1 MSEARSVPMAA
12 RTEDVAVVMDL
23 GGTRMRVAVADR
35 AGAILWREAE
45 PTRAQESQAEVI
57 AQMEAIL
64 DRGIAQVGDRTLAGI
79 GIGLAGPVDPVTG
92 IMYDPPNIRCLDG
105 VSVKDLWEKRFNRPI
120 LVCNDATVAALGE
133 YRYGV
138 GVGART
144 LVYMTVSTGI
154 GGGIVVEGQ
163 PLMGA
168 YGMAGE
174 LGHMCVDLNGPTC
187 QCGNSGCLERIASG
201 TAIAETARRRLEGA
215 ASSVMGG
222 LVSGELGRITAQTVF
237 QAASQGDPLA
247 RDILDHVARALG
259 CGLVNVLHIFNPDV
273 IVLGGGVSRDW
284 EQLRPG
290 VEAYIEAKAMSHIR
304 KRGFKIA
311 VSSLGDDI
319 GLLGAA
325 ALVWQ
330 SS

>member
-1 MSEARSVPMAA
+1 MSEERSAPM
-12 RTEDVAVVMDL
+12 TDGNEDVAVVMDL
-23 GGTRMRVAVADR
+23 GGTQMRVAVADR
-35 AGAILWREAE
+35 EGAILWREAV

-57 AQMEAIL
+57 ARMEAIL
-64 DRGIAQVGDRTLAGI
+64 DRGISQVGDRTLAGI
-79 GIGLAGPVDPVTG
+79 GIGLAGPVDPATG
-92 IMYDPPNIRCLDG
+92 LMYDPPNIRCLDG
-105 VSVKDLWEKRFNRPI
+105 VSFKTLWAERFNRPI
-120 LVCNDATVAALGE
+120 LIGNDATVAALGE
-133 YRYGV
+133 YRYGA
-138 GVGART
+138 GAGAHT

-154 GGGIVVEGQ
+154 GGGIVVEGR

-174 LGHMCVDLNGPTC
+174 LGHMCVDLNGPSC
-187 QCGNSGCLERIASG
+187 QCGGSGCLERIASG
-201 TAIAETARRRLEGA
+201 TAIAETARRRVEGL
-215 ASSVMGG
+215 ASSVMGD
-222 LVSGELGRITAQTVF
+222 LVSGELSQITAQTVF
-237 QAASQGDPLA
+237 QAASEGDRVALE
-247 RDILDHVARALG
+247 ILDHVARALG

-290 VEAYIEAKAMSHIR
+290 VEAYIEANAMSHVR
-304 KRGFKIA
+304 KLGFKIA

>member
-1 MSEARSVPMAA
+1 MSEKRSAPMTDG
-12 RTEDVAVVMDL
+12 RDDLAVVMDL
-23 GGTRMRVAVADR
+23 GGTQMRVAVVDR
-35 AGAILWREAE
+35 QGSILWREAE
-45 PTRAQESQAEVI
+45 LTRAQESQAELI
-57 AQMEAIL
+57 SRMEAIL
-64 DRGIAQVGDRTLAGI
+64 DRAIFQVGDKTLAGL
-79 GIGLAGPVDPVTG
+79 GIGLAGPVDPATG

-105 VSVKDLWEKRFNRPI
+105 VSFKDLWAERFSRPI
-120 LVCNDATVAALGE
+120 LIGNDATVAALGE
-133 YRYGV
+133 YRYGA
-138 GVGART
+138 GAGSHT

-154 GGGIVVEGQ
+154 GGGIVVDGR

-174 LGHMCVDLNGPTC
+174 LGHMCVDLNGPPC
-187 QCGNSGCLERIASG
+187 QCGGSGCLERVASG
-201 TAIAETARRRLEGA
+201 TAIAEIARRRVEGMD
-215 ASSVMGG
+215 SSVMGD
-222 LVSGELGRITAQTVF
+222 LVSGELSQITAETVF
-237 QAASQGDPLA
+237 QAASKGDRAALE
-247 RDILDHVARALG
+247 ILDQVVRALG

-290 VEAYIEAKAMSHIR
+290 VEAYIEANAMSHVR
-304 KRGFKIA
+304 KLGFKLV

-330 SS
+330 NS

>member
-1 MSEARSVPMAA
+1 M
-12 RTEDVAVVMDL
+12 AVVMDL
-23 GGTRMRVAVADR
+23 GGTQMRVAVVDR
-35 AGAILWREAE
+35 QGSILWREAE
-45 PTRAQESQAEVI
+45 LTRAQESQAELI
-57 AQMEAIL
+57 SRMEAIL
-64 DRGIAQVGDRTLAGI
+64 DRAIFQVGDKTLAGL
-79 GIGLAGPVDPVTG
+79 GIGLAGPVDPATG

-105 VSVKDLWEKRFNRPI
+105 VSFKDLWAERFSRPI
-120 LVCNDATVAALGE
+120 LIGNDATVAALGE
-133 YRYGV
+133 YRYGA
-138 GVGART
+138 GAGSHT

-154 GGGIVVEGQ
+154 GGGIVVDGR

-174 LGHMCVDLNGPTC
+174 LGHMCVDLNGPPC
-187 QCGNSGCLERIASG
+187 QCGGSGCLERVASG
-201 TAIAETARRRLEGA
+201 TAIAEIARRRVEGMD
-215 ASSVMGG
+215 SSVMGD
-222 LVSGELGRITAQTVF
+222 LVSGELSQITAETVF
-237 QAASQGDPLA
+237 QAASKGDRAALE
-247 RDILDHVARALG
+247 ILDQVVRALG

-290 VEAYIEAKAMSHIR
+290 VEAYIEANAMSHVR
-304 KRGFKIA
+304 KLGFKLV

-330 SS
+330 NS

>member
-1 MSEARSVPMAA
+1 MTDGR
-12 RTEDVAVVMDL
+12 DDLAVVMDL
-23 GGTRMRVAVADR
+23 GGTQMRVAVVDR
-35 AGAILWREAE
+35 QGSILWREAE
-45 PTRAQESQAEVI
+45 LTRAQESQAELI
-57 AQMEAIL
+57 SRMEAIL
-64 DRGIAQVGDRTLAGI
+64 DRAIFQVGDKTLAGL
-79 GIGLAGPVDPVTG
+79 GIGLAGPVDPATG

-105 VSVKDLWEKRFNRPI
+105 VSFKDLWAERFSRPI
-120 LVCNDATVAALGE
+120 LIGNDATVAALGE
-133 YRYGV
+133 YRYGA
-138 GVGART
+138 GAGSHT

-154 GGGIVVEGQ
+154 GGGIVVDGR

-174 LGHMCVDLNGPTC
+174 LGHMCVDLNGPPC
-187 QCGNSGCLERIASG
+187 QCGGSGCLERVASG
-201 TAIAETARRRLEGA
+201 TAIAEIARRRVEGMD
-215 ASSVMGG
+215 SSVMGD
-222 LVSGELGRITAQTVF
+222 LVSGELSQITAETVF
-237 QAASQGDPLA
+237 QAASKGDRAALE
-247 RDILDHVARALG
+247 ILDQVVRALG

-290 VEAYIEAKAMSHIR
+290 VEAYIEANAMSHVR
-304 KRGFKIA
+304 KLGFKLV

-330 SS
+330 NS